1 MKRFRFRLDPLLRL
15 RNHELDQCRMQ
26 LGRAQSEVERA
37 LDRTK
42 KVRVN
47 AQEGSAL
54 ISRWAQQGVTAP
66 ELAAG
71 QLGTFDLYR
80 EIKSCEAGEAVVREA
95 VSQARERVVEART
108 RVRTVEILK
117 ERALA
122 EHRAEASRVEQAEL
136 DELAGRLARTTR

>member
-26 LGRAQSEVERA
+26 LGQALSEVERA
-37 LDRTK
+37 LERTK
-42 KVRVN
+42 KVRRN

-54 ISRWAQQGVTAP
+54 IARWSQQGVTPP

-95 VSQARERVVEART
+95 VAQARSRVVEAQT
-108 RVRTVEILK
+108 RLRTVEILK

-122 EHRAEASRVEQAEL
+122 EHRAETMRVEQAEL
-136 DELAGRLARTTR
+136 DEVAGRLARATR